1 MIHGL
6 EIPVSVVFAYTIHPA
21 EDSKDSE
28 LAMAILLFTVND
40 ITDRVYMCEIC
51 FKRFLLVLVTN
62 NINDGGGGDGNDDDD
77 DDDLMLSKYMLKSS
91 KYLMLQ
97 NKVYTMVFNS
107 VH

>member
-21 EDSKDSE
+21 QDSEDSE
-28 LAMAILLFTVND
+28 LAILLFTVND
-40 ITDRVYMCEIC
+40 ITDTVYVCEIC

-77 DDDLMLSKYMLKSS
+77 DDDDDLRLSKYIVRSW

-97 NKVYTMVFNS
+97 NKIYTMVFNS